1 MIQINDE
8 TYITTNQAASL
19 TGYDPGHIQKLA
31 ASGAIKAQKVGRS
44 WAISKQSILNYVN
57 KPVKQTTKQR
67 YGQNTGSMTIKAML
81 LGHKMGKSPDGR
93 VYCSVCQKTVTEITR
108 GQLRCNK

>member
-31 ASGAIKAQKVGRS
+31 ANGAIKAQKIGRS

-57 KPVKQTTKQR
+57 KPNVPVTKKGNSR
-67 YGQNTGSMTIKAML
+67 NTGTMTIKAML